1 MDAYVAAA
9 DASSSSNSVLVATCS
24 KALISFT
31 LDHAHTLY
39 TCTGDA
45 VLSESELLLTTQDDI
60 RHIPFIW
67 SIWCDGQGQKN
78 CESVPLSTSNLM
90 ELENHEHIL
99 TCQTENMVMQFKR

>member
-45 VLSESELLLTTQDDI
+45 VLSESELLFTTQDDI
-60 RHIPFIW
+60 DTYRLFGP
-67 SIWCDGQGQKN
+67 CG
-78 CESVPLSTSNLM
+78 
-90 ELENHEHIL
+90 
-99 TCQTENMVMQFKR
+99 VMDKGKETVRVFRSAPAT